1 MACSSMLRTSMNERR
16 RLSALKMTRFI
27 AHSNEKQEPYHGDMC
42 LFLMGS
48 LANQVRTEGDI
59 L

>member
-1 MACSSMLRTSMNERR
+1 MLRTSMNERR